1 MKNKCKQN
9 KEEIEKAL
17 LANKEKFGDDVNYIL
32 SLLKQMPTSSNKYI
46 CLKTNEEIEKVFN
59 EVKKEL
65 IYLSKGVNVNRVI
78 PILLYAIDKIYFDPD
93 YNDLKDKGIAIK
105 NLIATICLYGDKST
119 SSKSNVEDIGFENLI
134 KKVISLESL
143 RKYHWLYKLN
153 NKNFTMELQLSDYG
167 VQLDDENWRYINS
180 NFILPDNTYGL
191 YQRCVDTNNN
201 LILKDAK
208 KYFYSIEEVIKGE
221 VPSNIEYYKGTYF
234 EHFDGVEDDGFKKF
248 WLGLRIRFVLW
259 MELCIQKNKR
269 EGISYVSELEFENY
283 LSRYDEA
290 EYYKE
295 NLVCTDDYLD
305 KKYLENYNKI
315 VNRPFVPLFGGKYL
329 FSTSYIMIDSIN
341 SYIESFVFGYNG
353 TKTLSR
359 YEDKLFEQT
368 FSKPFEKHVI
378 ELFNKFG
385 YAAGGVTEGGT
396 WQIYSENSMINE
408 EIKNEYFKNHNI
420 GEIDCLAINEAE
432 KKIYVVEC
440 KVLNLPTDFSSY
452 RNRITDIN
460 GKFKNQLQKK
470 TNFIKTR
477 YAEYCINPI
486 LLLDKGF
493 VVRQYE
499 TETNPDNLR
508 IMTLEILNKE
518 LKCSELQ
525 SEKEAVEANYAKTQQ
540 VIK

>member
-1 MKNKCKQN
+1 MK
-9 KEEIEKAL
+9 I
-17 LANKEKFGDDVNYIL
+17 
-32 SLLKQMPTSSNKYI
+32 
-46 CLKTNEEIEKVFN
+46 
-59 EVKKEL
+59 
-65 IYLSKGVNVNRVI
+65 IYR
-78 PILLYAIDKIYFDPD
+78 
-93 YNDLKDKGIAIK
+93 
-105 NLIATICLYGDKST
+105 
-119 SSKSNVEDIGFENLI
+119 
-134 KKVISLESL
+134 
-143 RKYHWLYKLN
+143 
-153 NKNFTMELQLSDYG
+153 
-167 VQLDDENWRYINS
+167 
-180 NFILPDNTYGL
+180 
-191 YQRCVDTNNN
+191 
-201 LILKDAK
+201 
-208 KYFYSIEEVIKGE
+208 
-221 VPSNIEYYKGTYF
+221 
-234 EHFDGVEDDGFKKF
+234 
-248 WLGLRIRFVLW
+248 
-259 MELCIQKNKR
+259 
-269 EGISYVSELEFENY
+269 
-283 LSRYDEA
+283 DEA